1 MVIIDGQELPDSAL
15 DPKQHRFIGMFRPA
29 TYPVSDGNWDVYVCS
44 CGAHLWSVEQCQDHW
59 LKGHM
64 DLPQYLSI
72 ENTKMGP
79 KNPGNFS
86 ENKNEKQPE
95 N

>member
-15 DPKQHRFIGMFRPA
+15 DPKQHRFIGMFRQPLDMPKD
-29 TYPVSDGNWDVYVCS
+29 TNYMVMCS
-44 CGAHLWSVEQCQDHW
+44 CGLALDSMKDIREHW
-59 LKGHM
+59 QAGHF

-72 ENTKMGP
+72 ENAKTGP

-86 ENKNEKQPE
+86 ENSDVV
-95 N
+95 